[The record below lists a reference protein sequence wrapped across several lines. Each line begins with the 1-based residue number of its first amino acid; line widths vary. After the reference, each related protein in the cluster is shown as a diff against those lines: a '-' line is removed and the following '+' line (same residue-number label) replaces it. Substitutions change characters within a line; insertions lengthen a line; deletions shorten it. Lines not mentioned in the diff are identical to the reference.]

1 MCTNSKYLQWIKN
14 ENKMRTVTTLRDF
27 INSSVSFTVYI
38 FKLLSWGWE
47 IRSKLWFLR

>member
-38 FKLLSWGWE
+38 FELLSWDG
-47 IRSKLWFLR
+47 K